1 METQELLPP
10 SLVYVTETWKPDI
23 ARFRREVEDAQSSGS
38 GDALT
43 LAEMECSLDLID
55 ADLSALRSSN
65 RTDQRTL
72 ASIKE
77 VAELKRGLERL
88 IEEMRP
94 LCRD

>member
-10 SLVYVTETWKPDI
+10 SLVYVTETWKPDM
-23 ARFRREVEDAQSSGS
+23 ARFRREVEDAKSSGS
-38 GDALT
+38 GDGLT

-65 RTDQRTL
+65 KSDQRTQS
-72 ASIKE
+72 SIKA
-77 VAELKRGLERL
+77 VAELKRSLERL
-88 IEEMRP
+88 IEELRP

>member
-10 SLVYVTETWKPDI
+10 SLIYVTETWKPDM
-23 ARFRREVEDAQSSGS
+23 ARFRREVEDAKSSGI
-38 GDALT
+38 GDSLT

-65 RTDQRTL
+65 KTDQRTQ
-72 ASIKE
+72 ASIKA

-88 IEEMRP
+88 VEELRP